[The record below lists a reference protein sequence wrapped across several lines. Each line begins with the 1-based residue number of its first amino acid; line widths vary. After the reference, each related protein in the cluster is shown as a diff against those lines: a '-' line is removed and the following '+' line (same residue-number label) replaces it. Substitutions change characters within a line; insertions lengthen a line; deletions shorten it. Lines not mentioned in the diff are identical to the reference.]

1 MKRTDLTLKL
11 MLMVVILAFLS
22 MNSYCQKTRSEIA
35 DKYKWDLTGI
45 FKSDAEWRAAKDSIS
60 LKINEV
66 EKFKGTLTS
75 SAANLLSCLEFN
87 SALNKEATRLFN
99 YAGLNSDLDTRNM
112 NYTGMKQELQQMF
125 SDFGARSAFIQPEIL
140 TADWSVIDNF
150 IKSEPKLEPYRMGL
164 DNLFR
169 TKKHTLSEKEERIMA
184 LSGMVDGVSYSI
196 YNTFS
201 NAEMPAPEV
210 TLSDGKNVLLTG
222 TAYGKYRTLANR
234 DDRKKVFETFFNNL
248 EKFKAVYGE
257 MLYGNV
263 QKDIFQAKAR
273 HYESSLESALFPNN
287 IPVGV
292 YHALVDNVNKNL
304 SAFHRY
310 LQIKKRM
317 MGVDTLKYLDLYAPV
332 VKDVDLKYS
341 YEEASKIVLEA
352 LKPMGKDYVATVKRA
367 INERWIDV
375 FPTPNKQSGAYSNG
389 SIYDGHPFILLN
401 YNDSYMDV
409 STMAHELG
417 HSMQSYLSNK
427 KQPYPLADYQ
437 IFVAEVASTFNEVL
451 LFNYMIK
458 NETNDDIKLSLLMNW
473 LDGFKGT
480 LFRQTQF
487 ADFELKIHEAAEKG
501 LPLTGET
508 LSKMYMDMVK
518 SYYGS
523 DIGICKI
530 DNYLEMEWAYIPHFY
545 YNFYVYQYS
554 TSFTA
559 SIALAEKVMSGDSIA
574 LNRYIEFLSAGGSDY
589 PIELL
594 KKAGVDMTTAEPL
607 EKTIA
612 SMNKVMDEIEKILDK
627 KSNAKKE

>member
-11 MLMVVILAFLS
+11 MLMVVILALLS
-22 MNSYCQKTRSEIA
+22 MNSYCQKTRSEIS

-45 FKSDAEWRAAKDSIS
+45 FKSDAEWRAAKDAISI
-60 LKINEV
+60 KINEV

-184 LSGMVDGVSYSI
+184 LSGMVDGVSYYI

-210 TLSDGKNVLLTG
+210 TLSDGKKVLLTG

-234 DDRKKVFETFFNNL
+234 DDRKKVFEAFFNNL

-317 MGVDTLKYLDLYAPV
+317 MGVDTLKYLDLYAPA

-341 YEEASKIVLEA
+341 YEEASSIVLEA
-352 LKPMGKDYVATVKRA
+352 LKPMGKDYVATIKKA
-367 INERWIDV
+367 IDERWIDV
-375 FPTPNKQSGAYSNG
+375 FPTINKQSGAYSNG
-389 SIYDGHPFILLN
+389 SLYDGHPYMLFN
-401 YNDSYMDV
+401 FNGSYSDV

-427 KQPYPLADYQ
+427 KQPYPLASYQ

-487 ADFELKIHEAAEKG
+487 ADFELKMHETAEKG

-508 LSKMYMDMVK
+508 LSKMYLDIVK

-523 DIGICKI
+523 DKGICKI
-530 DNYLEMEWAYIPHFY
+530 DNYIEMEWAFIPHFY
-545 YNFYVYQYS
+545 RNFYVYQYS

-559 SIALAEKVMSGDSIA
+559 SIALAEKVMSGDANA
-574 LNRYIEFLSAGGSDY
+574 LNRYVEFLSAGGSDY

-594 KKAGVDMTTAEPL
+594 KKAGVYMTTSDPMD
-607 EKTIA
+607 KTIQ

-627 KSNAKKE
+627 KNSVKK

>member
-11 MLMVVILAFLS
+11 MLIVVILALLS
-22 MNSYCQKTRSEIA
+22 MNSYCQKTRSEIS
-35 DKYKWDLTGI
+35 DKYKWDLTGL
-45 FKSDAEWRAAKDSIS
+45 FKSDAEWRAAKDAIS

-150 IKSEPKLEPYRMGL
+150 IKSEPRLEPYRMGL

-210 TLSDGKNVLLTG
+210 TLSDGKKVLLTG
-222 TAYGKYRTLANR
+222 TAYGKYRALANR
-234 DDRKKVFETFFNNL
+234 DDRKKVFEAFFNNL

-367 INERWIDV
+367 MDERWIDV

-389 SIYDGHPFILLN
+389 SMYDGHPFILLN
-401 YNDSYMDV
+401 FNDSYMDV
-409 STMAHELG
+409 STLAHELG

-508 LSKMYMDMVK
+508 LSKMYIDMVK
-518 SYYGS
+518 LYYGS
-523 DIGICKI
+523 DKGICKI

-545 YNFYVYQYS
+545 YNYYVYQYS

-559 SIALAEKVMSGDSIA
+559 SIALAEKVMSGDTIA
-574 LNRYIEFLSAGGSDY
+574 LHRYIDFLSAGGSDY
-589 PIELL
+589 PIVLL

-607 EKTIA
+607 ENTIA

-627 KSNAKKE
+627 KSNAKK

>member
-11 MLMVVILAFLS
+11 MLIVVILALLS
-22 MNSYCQKTRSEIA
+22 MNSYCQKTRSEIS
-35 DKYKWDLTGI
+35 DKYKWDLTGM
-45 FKSDAEWRAAKDSIS
+45 FKSDAEWRAAKDAIS

-150 IKSEPKLEPYRMGL
+150 IKSEPRLEPYRMGL

-210 TLSDGKNVLLTG
+210 TLSDGKKVLLTG
-222 TAYGKYRTLANR
+222 TAYGKYRALANR
-234 DDRKKVFETFFNNL
+234 DDRKKVFEAFFNNL

-367 INERWIDV
+367 MDERWIDV

-389 SIYDGHPFILLN
+389 SMYDGHPFILLN
-401 YNDSYMDV
+401 FNDSYMDV
-409 STMAHELG
+409 STLAHELG

-458 NETNDDIKLSLLMNW
+458 NETNDDVKLSLLMNW

-523 DIGICKI
+523 DKGICKI

-545 YNFYVYQYS
+545 YNYYVYQYS

-559 SIALAEKVMSGDSIA
+559 SIALAEKVMSGDTIA
-574 LNRYIEFLSAGGSDY
+574 LHRYIDFLSAGGSDY

-607 EKTIA
+607 ENTIA

-627 KSNAKKE
+627 KSNAKK

>member
-1 MKRTDLTLKL
+1 
-11 MLMVVILAFLS
+11 MLIVVILALLS
-22 MNSYCQKTRSEIA
+22 MNSYCQKTRSEIS
-35 DKYKWDLTGI
+35 DKYKWDLTGM
-45 FKSDAEWRAAKDSIS
+45 FKSDAEWRAAKDAIS

-150 IKSEPKLEPYRMGL
+150 IKSEPRLEPYRMGL

-210 TLSDGKNVLLTG
+210 TLSDGKKVLLTG
-222 TAYGKYRTLANR
+222 TAYGKYRALANR
-234 DDRKKVFETFFNNL
+234 DDRKKVFEAFFNNL

-332 VKDVDLKYS
+332 VKNVDLKYS

-367 INERWIDV
+367 MDERWIDV

-389 SIYDGHPFILLN
+389 SMYDGHPFILLN
-401 YNDSYMDV
+401 FNDSYMDV
-409 STMAHELG
+409 STLAHELG

-523 DIGICKI
+523 DKGICKI

-545 YNFYVYQYS
+545 YNYYVYQYS

-559 SIALAEKVMSGDSIA
+559 SIALAEKVMSGDTIA
-574 LNRYIEFLSAGGSDY
+574 LHRYIDFLSAGGSDY
-589 PIELL
+589 PIVLL

-607 EKTIA
+607 ENTIA

-627 KSNAKKE
+627 KSNAKK

>member
-11 MLMVVILAFLS
+11 MLIVVILALLS
-22 MNSYCQKTRSEIA
+22 MNSYCQKTRSEIS
-35 DKYKWDLTGI
+35 DKYKWDLTGM
-45 FKSDAEWRAAKDSIS
+45 FKSDAEWRAAKDAIS

-150 IKSEPKLEPYRMGL
+150 IKSEPRLEPYRMGL

-210 TLSDGKNVLLTG
+210 TLSDGKKVLLTG

-234 DDRKKVFETFFNNL
+234 DDRKKVFEAFFNNL

-332 VKDVDLKYS
+332 VKNVDLKYS

-367 INERWIDV
+367 MDERWIDV

-389 SIYDGHPFILLN
+389 SMYDGHPFILLN
-401 YNDSYMDV
+401 FNDSYMDV
-409 STMAHELG
+409 STLAHELG

-523 DIGICKI
+523 DKGICKI

-545 YNFYVYQYS
+545 YNYYVYQYS

-559 SIALAEKVMSGDSIA
+559 SIALAEKVMSGDTIA
-574 LNRYIEFLSAGGSDY
+574 LHRYIDFLSAGGSDY
-589 PIELL
+589 PIVLL

-607 EKTIA
+607 ENTIA

-627 KSNAKKE
+627 KSNAKK

>member
-1 MKRTDLTLKL
+1 MTFRLSLMFIVCSLLT
-11 MLMVVILAFLS
+11 INAFS
-22 MNSYCQKTRSEIA
+22 QKSRNEVA
-35 DKYKWDLTGI
+35 DKYKWDLSGI
-45 FKSDAEWRAAKDSIS
+45 YKSDTDWRTAKDAIS
-60 LKINEV
+60 SKLNEID
-66 EKFKGTLTS
+66 KFRGTLTK
-75 SAANLLSCLEFN
+75 SAANLLKCLEFN
-87 SALNKEATRLFN
+87 SDLNKEATRLFL
-99 YAGLNSDLDTRNM
+99 YAGMNSDLDTRDM
-112 NYTGMKQELQQMF
+112 KYTGMKQELQQMF
-125 SDFGARSAFIQPEIL
+125 SDFGAKAAFIQPEIL
-140 TADWSVIDNF
+140 TADWSVIDGF

-169 TKKHTLSEKEERIMA
+169 TKKHTLSEQEERIMA
-184 LSGMVDGVSYSI
+184 LSGMIAGVPGSV

-210 TLSDGKNVLLTG
+210 TLSDGKKVSLTG
-222 TAYGKYRTLANR
+222 TMYGKYRTLPDRA
-234 DDRKKVFETFFNNL
+234 DRKIVFEAFYSNL
-248 EKFKAVYGE
+248 EKFKASYGE

-263 QKDIFQAKAR
+263 QKDMFQAKAR
-273 HYESSLESALFPNN
+273 HYESSLESALYPNN

-292 YHALVDNVNKNL
+292 YHSLVDNVNKNL
-304 SAFHRY
+304 AAFHRY

-332 VKDVDLKYS
+332 VKDVDLKYT
-341 YEEASKIVLEA
+341 YDEATKIVLEA
-352 LKPMGKDYVATVKRA
+352 LKPLGSDYVATVKKA
-367 INERWIDV
+367 IDQRWIDV
-375 FPTPNKQSGAYSNG
+375 FPTPGKQSGAYSNG
-389 SIYDGHPFILLN
+389 SLYDGHPYILLN

-409 STMAHELG
+409 STIAHELG

-427 KQPYPLADYQ
+427 KQPYPIADYQ

-487 ADFELKIHEAAEKG
+487 ADYELRIHEAAEKG
-501 LPLTGET
+501 LPLTGES
-508 LSKMYMDMVK
+508 LSKMYLDLLK

-523 DIGICKI
+523 DKGICKI

-559 SIALAEKVMSGDSIA
+559 SIALAEKVMSGDVNA
-574 LNRYIEFLSAGGSDY
+574 LNKYIEFLSAGGSDY

-612 SMNKVMDEIEKILDK
+612 AMNKVMDEIEKILDK
-627 KSNAKKE
+627 KNNGKK

>member
-11 MLMVVILAFLS
+11 MLMVVILALLS

-45 FKSDAEWRAAKDSIS
+45 FKSDAEWRAAKDAIS

-87 SALNKEATRLFN
+87 SALNREATRLFN

-210 TLSDGKNVLLTG
+210 TLSDGKKVLLTG

-310 LQIKKRM
+310 MQIKKRM

-367 INERWIDV
+367 IDERWIDV

-389 SIYDGHPFILLN
+389 SMYDGHPFILLN

-523 DIGICKI
+523 DKGICKI

-545 YNFYVYQYS
+545 YNYYVYQYS

-574 LNRYIEFLSAGGSDY
+574 LHRYINFLSAGGSDY

-627 KSNAKKE
+627 KSNAKK

>member
-1 MKRTDLTLKL
+1 
-11 MLMVVILAFLS
+11 
-22 MNSYCQKTRSEIA
+22 
-35 DKYKWDLTGI
+35 
-45 FKSDAEWRAAKDSIS
+45 
-60 LKINEV
+60 
-66 EKFKGTLTS
+66 
-75 SAANLLSCLEFN
+75 
-87 SALNKEATRLFN
+87 
-99 YAGLNSDLDTRNM
+99 
-112 NYTGMKQELQQMF
+112 
-125 SDFGARSAFIQPEIL
+125 
-140 TADWSVIDNF
+140 
-150 IKSEPKLEPYRMGL
+150 
-164 DNLFR
+164 
-169 TKKHTLSEKEERIMA
+169 
-184 LSGMVDGVSYSI
+184 
-196 YNTFS
+196 
-201 NAEMPAPEV
+201 
-210 TLSDGKNVLLTG
+210 
-222 TAYGKYRTLANR
+222 
-234 DDRKKVFETFFNNL
+234 
-248 EKFKAVYGE
+248 
-257 MLYGNV
+257 
-263 QKDIFQAKAR
+263 
-273 HYESSLESALFPNN
+273 
-287 IPVGV
+287 
-292 YHALVDNVNKNL
+292 
-304 SAFHRY
+304 
-310 LQIKKRM
+310 
-317 MGVDTLKYLDLYAPV
+317 
-332 VKDVDLKYS
+332 
-341 YEEASKIVLEA
+341 
-352 LKPMGKDYVATVKRA
+352 
-367 INERWIDV
+367 
-375 FPTPNKQSGAYSNG
+375 
-389 SIYDGHPFILLN
+389 
-401 YNDSYMDV
+401 MDV

-559 SIALAEKVMSGDSIA
+559 SIALAEKVMSGDTIA
-574 LNRYIEFLSAGGSDY
+574 LKRYIEFLSAGGSDY

-594 KKAGVDMTTAEPL
+594 KKAGVDMTTAEPF

-627 KSNAKKE
+627 KSKAKKE

>member
-1 MKRTDLTLKL
+1 MKRINLTMKILL
-11 MLMVVILAFLS
+11 MAVVCTLAPFNIYS
-22 MNSYCQKTRSEIA
+22 QKIRTEIA
-35 DKYKWDLTGI
+35 DKYKWDLTSI
-45 FKSDAEWRAAKDSIS
+45 YKSDTEWRTAKDAIS
-60 LKINEV
+60 ARLGEI
-66 EKFKGTLTS
+66 EKFRGTLTN
-75 SAANLLSCLEFN
+75 SAANLLKCLEFN
-87 SALNKEATRLFN
+87 SQINKEATKLYL
-99 YAGLNSDLDTRNM
+99 YAGMNSDLDTRNM
-112 NYTGMKQELQQMF
+112 KYTGMKQELQQLF
-125 SDFGARSAFIQPEIL
+125 SDFGAKAAFIQPEIL
-140 TADWSVIDNF
+140 TAEWSVIDNF
-150 IKSEPKLEPYRMGL
+150 IKSEPKLNPYRMGL

-169 TKKHTLSEKEERIMA
+169 TKKHTLSEQEERIMA
-184 LSGMVDGVSYSI
+184 LSGMVGGVPASI
-196 YNTFS
+196 FNTFS

-210 TLSDGKNVLLTG
+210 TLSDGKKITLTG
-222 TAYGKYRTLANR
+222 TMYGNYRTLPNR
-234 DDRKKVFETFFNNL
+234 SDRKIVFEAFYNNL
-248 EKFKAVYGE
+248 EKFKASYGE

-273 HYESSLESALFPNN
+273 HYESSLEAATYPNN

-304 SAFHRY
+304 GTFHRY

-332 VKDVDLKYS
+332 VKNVNLKYS
-341 YEEASKIVLEA
+341 YDEASKIVLEA
-352 LKPMGKDYVATVKRA
+352 LKPLGNEYVETVKKA
-367 INERWIDV
+367 IAERWIDV
-375 FPTPNKQSGAYSNG
+375 FPTPGKQSGAYSNG
-389 SIYDGHPFILLN
+389 SMYEGHPYILLN
-401 YNDSYMDV
+401 YTDNYMDV

-437 IFVAEVASTFNEVL
+437 TFVAEVASTFNEVL

-487 ADFELKIHEAAEKG
+487 ADYELRIHEAAEKG

-508 LSKMYMDMVK
+508 LSKMYMDLVK

-523 DIGICKI
+523 DKGICKI
-530 DNYLEMEWAYIPHFY
+530 DNYIEMEWAYIPHFY

-559 SIALAEKVMSGDSIA
+559 SIALAEKVMSGDADA
-574 LNRYIEFLSAGGSDY
+574 LKRYIDFLSAGGSDY

-594 KKAGVDMTTAEPL
+594 KKAGVDMTTADPL

-627 KSNAKKE
+627 KNGVKK